1 MVTKTIQRRAN
12 PDLLAQVE
20 FSDDPVEYT
29 LRCVL
34 ALAPQLSEAVAR
46 SAEEHVRNVFGETME
61 SRKRVIAQRNRAIVR
76 DYLAGE
82 RISLLSRRYGLTERR
97 ILQIIKE

>member
-1 MVTKTIQRRAN
+1 MVTKATARRAN
-12 PDLLAQVE
+12 PDLLSQVE
-20 FSDDPVEYT
+20 FCDDPVEYT

-46 SAEEHVRNVFGETME
+46 AAEEHVRNVFGESPE
-61 SRKRVIAQRNRAIVR
+61 SRRRAIAHRNAAILR